1 MYKYDDI
8 WFEID
13 FKIDLLHKQN
23 KQKLGSFE
31 MTFYHEDF
39 ESYFEKEF
47 GEDLVAKEI
56 WKERILDIAYDKFYE
71 QISATPSEIT
81 VLCGI
86 DLDEDMYSLND
97 CVFAEEDVC
106 ESTFQYKN

>member
-23 KQKLGSFE
+23 KQKLGAFE

-39 ESYFEKEF
+39 ESYFEK
-47 GEDLVAKEI
+47 
-56 WKERILDIAYDKFYE
+56 
-71 QISATPSEIT
+71 
-81 VLCGI
+81 
-86 DLDEDMYSLND
+86 
-97 CVFAEEDVC
+97 
-106 ESTFQYKN
+106 

>member
-56 WKERILDIAYDKFYE
+56 WNKLNNDTFRSELNGASVKGKGPEDKFM
-71 QISATPSEIT
+71 EIYYT
-81 VLCGI
+81 AANNI
-86 DLDEDMYSLND
+86 ANNKYQ
-97 CVFAEEDVC
+97 F
-106 ESTFQYKN
+106 